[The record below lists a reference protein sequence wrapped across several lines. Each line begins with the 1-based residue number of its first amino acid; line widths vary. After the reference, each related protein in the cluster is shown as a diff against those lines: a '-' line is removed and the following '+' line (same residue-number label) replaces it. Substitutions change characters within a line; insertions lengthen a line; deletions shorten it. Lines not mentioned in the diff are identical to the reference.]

1 MSKWYKLHN
10 GMKAMLM
17 MVTLFSSPSHAIELS
32 GQYKNLLLTSETII
46 GPSESYVLDIN
57 RLRLG
62 LTDRWQNIK
71 FELIYDN
78 ELQFG
83 SYLDSLQFRQFVE
96 RDDLRYWK
104 LQGNS
109 VDKNDVYG
117 THQLYRGTVQLT
129 KNEFDLRIGR
139 QQINWASALI
149 WNPLDKFNPLNP
161 LQLERDER
169 QGVDAILLDYNIQ
182 ELSRLS
188 LVYSRQE
195 NPSDQSAAVRF
206 KSNQYDIDYSLIAGA
221 FLNEDKFGFGLASQ
235 MGFIGLRAE
244 FVWSDPKGN
253 AKNNERY
260 VETVISADYTNQI
273 GIKFVLEGYFN
284 GDGVTDTSQYQFSQI
299 LAGEKLGLAKH
310 YLGGIISKELT
321 PILELELLAISNL
334 DDHSRFISPTL
345 KYDLPFFEDIYLKFG
360 AQLFKGVTGSEYAFY
375 ENLYYGELT
384 YFF

>member
-1 MSKWYKLHN
+1 MSKWYKLRN

-32 GQYKNLLLTSETII
+32 GLYKNLLLTSETII
-46 GPSESYVLDIN
+46 GPPEDYVLDIN
-57 RLRLG
+57 RIRLG
-62 LTDRWQNIK
+62 LSENWENIQ

-78 ELQFG
+78 EFQFG

-96 RDDLRYWK
+96 MDDVRYWK

-109 VDKNDVYG
+109 LDKDNVYA
-117 THQLYRGTVQLT
+117 THQLYRGTVQVT
-129 KNEFDLRIGR
+129 HNDFDLRLGR
-139 QQINWASALI
+139 QQINWASTLI
-149 WNPLDKFNPLNP
+149 WNPLDRFNPLNP
-161 LQLERDER
+161 LQLEREER
-169 QGVDAILLDYNIQ
+169 QGVDALLLDYNIH

-206 KSNQYDIDYSLIAGA
+206 KSNQYDIDYSLIAGR
-221 FLNEDKFGFGLASQ
+221 FLTEDKLGFGLASQ
-235 MGFIGLRAE
+235 MGLIGLRAE

-253 AKNNERY
+253 AKDNEPY
-260 VETVISADYTNQI
+260 IETVISTDYTNQS
-273 GIKFVLEGYFN
+273 GIKFVIEGYFN

-299 LAGEKLGLAKH
+299 LTGAKLGLAKH

-334 DDHSRFISPTL
+334 DDHSLFISPTL
-345 KYDLPFFEDIYLKFG
+345 KYDLPSFEDVYLKFG
-360 AQLFKGVTGSEYAFY
+360 AQLFKGATGSEYAFY
-375 ENLYYGELT
+375 ENLFYGEVT
-384 YFF
+384 YYF